1 MRWSILSS
9 LILLSLFLGSF
20 TFASTLIV
28 GNKYEGTV
36 SFIDLENGKEIKR
49 TETGGSPHELIL
61 SPDKSK
67 VVVVSYLEDGYV
79 GEELNVFDV
88 ATGKRLSI
96 IDISPHM
103 GPHGI
108 AWLGSGDDLIVTT
121 EETHDVIKVDTVAG
135 KVLGSVSTDQI
146 GSHLLALSPDTKT
159 AYVTS
164 RGSDTFSVID
174 TDTMTLK
181 KTLPAGDGPEAVW
194 VSPDGKELW
203 IGNNRSKNIFIFDTA
218 SLKKKDV
225 IDVGYL
231 PIRIS
236 FHPEGKLV
244 AVADLQ
250 GNRVV
255 IYDAATRKELKSIDL
270 GAASAREPAS
280 LLFTPDGKFLYAG
293 SQRDGKVVEI
303 DTDKWEIKRIFKAG
317 QGADGLEWSPVTIQP
332 E

>member
-1 MRWSILSS
+1 MRLLIPYS
-9 LILLSLFLGSF
+9 LILLCLLPSSF
-20 TFASTLIV
+20 IFASTLIV

-36 SFIDLENGKEIKR
+36 SFINLESGKEIKR
-49 TETGGSPHELIL
+49 TETGGAPHELVL
-61 SPDKSK
+61 SPDQSK

-88 ATGKRLSI
+88 ATGKRLSL

-108 AWLGSGDDLIVTT
+108 AWLGDGNDLIVTT
-121 EETHDVIKVDTVAG
+121 EESHDVIKVDIASG

-146 GSHLLALSPDTKT
+146 GSHLLALSPDYKT

-203 IGNNRSKNIFIFDTA
+203 IGNNRSKNILIFETA
-218 SLKKKDV
+218 NLEKKDA
-225 IDVGYL
+225 IDVDYL
-231 PIRIS
+231 PIRIR
-236 FHPEGKLV
+236 FHPQGKLV
-244 AVADLQ
+244 AVADQQ

-255 IYDAATRKELKSIDL
+255 IYDVASRKELQSIDL
-270 GAASAREPAS
+270 GSAAAREPAS
-280 LLFTPDGKFLYAG
+280 LLFSPDGKFLYVG

-303 DTDKWEIKRIFKAG
+303 DTGKWEIKRIFRAG
-317 QGADGLEWSPVTIQP
+317 QGADGMGWSPITIQP
-332 E
+332 Q